1 MHDSQQD
8 PKAPDSGSQFIRTD
22 LPWYKQSYVLLLIS
36 ALVAGAGFLLPA
48 VLFLIWGLL
57 NLRNDKW
64 YRFLWAWVILTPVL
78 LASFARVM
86 FV

>member
-1 MHDSQQD
+1 MHDPQQD
-8 PKAPDSGSQFIRTD
+8 PKAAASGAQFIRTD
-22 LPWYKQSYVLLLIS
+22 LPWHKQSYVLLLVS

-86 FV
+86 FG